1 VAVGWRGRLPLWLAA
16 TLLSQ
21 FFVQLTVSLSRPVSS
36 YRLLALGAD
45 ATAVGVVA
53 ASFALLPMVLAVGL
67 GRFTDR
73 RRPGV
78 VLVMGASLTTV
89 AALLLSRAG
98 SVLEVGIWTA
108 LLGIGHLCVVVGAQ
122 SIVAYGDVRGDGL
135 TGFGLLTMS
144 AAFGQIAGPFI
155 GGLLAQSS
163 GPSPTLASTGQS
175 LLVAALFCVLALP
188 FAVLTLRV
196 RPAGPHGAAGAGV
209 GPQKLRGMLRIHGMP
224 AALLAS
230 FGAKGSLDLVTAY
243 LPLLGIEL
251 GLRASTVGLLLSLC
265 SAASL
270 AARMSMPW
278 LVRRTRTVRLMAVTT
293 LASGICVALLPLG
306 RDVVLLATVM
316 VVLGYLLALSQTVTM
331 VWVVGLASPRSRGSA
346 LGMRLASNRVGQVA
360 VPGLAG
366 LLSGSAGVTAVF
378 YLLATVLGVI
388 AGVIVRTSRDAD

>member
-1 VAVGWRGRLPLWLAA
+1 MAIGWRDRLPLWLAA
-16 TLLSQ
+16 TLLSE
-21 FFVQLTVSLSRPVSS
+21 FFVQLTVTLSRPVSS

-45 ATAVGVVA
+45 ATAVGIVA
-53 ASFALLPMVLAVGL
+53 ASFALPPMVLALVL

-78 VLVMGASLTTV
+78 VLVMGVSLATV
-89 AALLLSRAG
+89 AAFLLSRAG

-108 LLGIGHLCVVVGAQ
+108 LLGIGHLGVVVGAQ

-135 TGFGLLTMS
+135 TAFGLLTMS
-144 AAFGQIAGPFI
+144 AAFGQIAGPFV

-163 GPSPTLASTGQS
+163 GPSPTLASTGRS

-188 FAVLTLRV
+188 FAMLTLRV
-196 RPAGPHGAAGAGV
+196 RPAGPNGAAGAGV
-209 GPQKLRGMLRIHGMP
+209 GPQTLRGMLRIHGMP

-251 GLRASTVGLLLSLC
+251 GMRASTVGLLLSL
-265 SAASL
+265 SAAASL

-278 LVRRTRTVRLMAVTT
+278 LVRHTRTVRLMAVTT

-331 VWVVGLASPRSRGSA
+331 VWVVGLVSPRSRGSA
-346 LGMRLASNRVGQVA
+346 LGMRLTSNRVGQVA
-360 VPGLAG
+360 VPGVAG